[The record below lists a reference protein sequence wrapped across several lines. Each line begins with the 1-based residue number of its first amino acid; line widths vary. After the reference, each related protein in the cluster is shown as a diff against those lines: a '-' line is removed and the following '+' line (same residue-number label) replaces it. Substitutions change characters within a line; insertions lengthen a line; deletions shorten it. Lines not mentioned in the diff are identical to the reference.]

1 MAIARQTMADMTA
14 SPIRS
19 SYELNV
25 RVEGRLRLRRGRSE
39 LGVAWGGAMVDSL
52 PYSLASK

>member
-1 MAIARQTMADMTA
+1 MADMTA